1 MNSNIF
7 KTISYGLYIVV
18 TELDGKKNGY
28 VANTVFQLTSEP
40 PKFGISCHKDNL
52 TASMILKRKR
62 FSVSVLAQNCNRELI
77 NKFGYRSGKKTDKF
91 EGVQSFDT
99 ANGVPVVTEGSV
111 SWMEFELIDTIDVG
125 THYLF
130 TGLLINGEMLS
141 EKPALTYEYF
151 HTVFKGIAPKNAP
164 TYLSKEMRK
173 GAAQTKPEKTKPAK
187 KPQKYE
193 CMDCGWI
200 YDPEIG
206 DPDNGIAPGTP
217 FEDLPDDWT
226 CPDCGAEKSEFEPVD

>member
-1 MNSNIF
+1 MNPNIF
-7 KTISYGLYIVV
+7 KTISYGLFIVA
-18 TELDGKKNGY
+18 TEVDGKKNGY
-28 VANTVFQLTSEP
+28 IANTAFRLTAEP

-52 TASMILKRKR
+52 SASMISKRKQ
-62 FSVSVLAQNCNRELI
+62 FSVSVLSQNCHRELI
-77 NKFGYRSGKKTDKF
+77 NKFGYRSGAKVDKF
-91 EGVQSFDT
+91 EGVASIDT
-99 ANGVPVVTEGSV
+99 ADGIPVVTEGSV
-111 SWMEFELIDTIDVG
+111 SWMVFDLVETIDVG

-130 TGLLINGEMLS
+130 IGLLKDGEMLS
-141 EKPALTYEYF
+141 DEPPLTYSYF

-173 GAAQTKPEKTKPAK
+173 EAAQTKPEPKPEK
-187 KPQKYE
+187 NLQKYE

-200 YDPEIG
+200 YDPAIG

-217 FEDLPDDWT
+217 FEEIPDDWT